1 MSLDA
6 LLAVAEKVVD
16 KCREAELRAEQ
27 SYQAASKA
35 LAAARKE
42 TKQVLRAVAG
52 IRNLREL
59 AIEEAASKNLR
70 ETTGGKSYEI
80 VLRPAIKKVRLNV
93 MTTKTTVLS

>member
-27 SYQAASKA
+27 SYQAASKD

-52 IRNLREL
+52 IRNLQEL
-59 AIEEAASKNLR
+59 AIEEAAKNLR

-80 VLRPAIKKVRLNV
+80 VLSPTVKKVRLNV

>member
-1 MSLDA
+1 MSLNA

-16 KCREAELRAEQ
+16 KCRETELRAEQ

-52 IRNLREL
+52 IRNLQEL
-59 AIEEAASKNLR
+59 AIEEEASKNLR
-70 ETTGGKSYEI
+70 ETTGGQSYEI
-80 VLRPAIKKVRLNV
+80 VLSPAINKVILNV
-93 MTTKTTVLS
+93 MSIKTTVVS